1 MRVRIPDPSDFYALP
16 ALGPLLLLDLA
27 AAIAGSAL
35 RAQHVEIQGD
45 LAHDETEEITAAR
58 ILVRECDL
66 LRVTIND
73 FRRRVLARLAQQRAE
88 WPF

>member
-1 MRVRIPDPSDFYALP
+1 MRIRLPDPSDFYALP

-27 AAIAGSAL
+27 AAIAGNAL

-45 LAHDETEEITAAR
+45 VLPGETDDLAAAR
-58 ILVRECDL
+58 LLARECDL
-66 LRVTIND
+66 LRVTLND
-73 FRRRVLARLAQQRAE
+73 FRRRVLARRAQQRSE

>member
-1 MRVRIPDPSDFYALP
+1 MRILLPEPSDFYALP

-27 AAIAGSAL
+27 AAIACNAL

-45 LAHDETEEITAAR
+45 VLPDETDELAAAR
-58 ILVRECDL
+58 YLVRECDH
-66 LRVTIND
+66 LRVTLNN
-73 FRRRVLARLAQQRAE
+73 FRRRALARLAQQRTE

>member
-1 MRVRIPDPSDFYALP
+1 MRIRLPDPSDFYALP

-27 AAIAGSAL
+27 AAIACNAL

-45 LAHDETEEITAAR
+45 VLPGETDDLTAAR
-58 ILVRECDL
+58 LLARECDL
-66 LRVTIND
+66 LRVTLND
-73 FRRRVLARLAQQRAE
+73 FRRRALARRAQQRSE

>member
-1 MRVRIPDPSDFYALP
+1 MRIRLPDPSDFYALP

-27 AAIAGSAL
+27 AAIASNAL

-45 LAHDETEEITAAR
+45 VLPGETDDLAAAR
-58 ILVRECDL
+58 LLARECDL
-66 LRVTIND
+66 LRVTLND
-73 FRRRVLARLAQQRAE
+73 FRRRVLAGRAQQRSE

>member
-1 MRVRIPDPSDFYALP
+1 MRIRLPDPSDFYALP

-27 AAIAGSAL
+27 AAIACNAL

-45 LAHDETEEITAAR
+45 VLPGETDDLAAAR
-58 ILVRECDL
+58 LLARECDL
-66 LRVTIND
+66 LRVTLND
-73 FRRRVLARLAQQRAE
+73 FRRRVLARRAQQRSE